1 MNFPARLN
9 DGMID
14 IYEEA
19 FDKFSDETENVAAL
33 KQRGNKSR
41 RDRPV
46 RAVQVS
52 LYEYIIPA

>member
-1 MNFPARLN
+1 
-9 DGMID
+9 MID